1 MKDEG
6 EMKKMV
12 SMDATQ
18 ILLVATLCT
27 SGALFSGSASAERA
41 PWRSAKATIYADPD
55 FRGRSAFINHDIPK
69 LSRETRLNDLV
80 SSGRFEGRW
89 EMCSDPYYRGRCE
102 IYEGRVRNVSRSMND
117 EVSSIRF
124 VGRGGGG
131 GFNPGNNGG
140 GGFNPGNNG
149 GGFNPGNNGDR
160 PSSGQRTYRNPEYR
174 SVKISV
180 CGQSS
185 RVCGYTY
192 ANTYCRNHRFD
203 RAQSFKQSSR
213 PASMVA
219 DINTGARYYNRKY
232 FTEITCV
239 HR

>member
-1 MKDEG
+1 MR
-6 EMKKMV
+6 KKKPTN
-12 SMDATQ
+12 ATKAL
-18 ILLVATLCT
+18 IVATLCA
-27 SGALFSGSASAERA
+27 SGVVYSGSVSAESA

-55 FRGRSAFINHDIPK
+55 FRGRAEYINHDIPK

-89 EMCSDPYYRGRCE
+89 EMCTDPYYRGRCE

-131 GFNPGNNGG
+131 FHPGNNGGGGFHPGNNGG

-149 GGFNPGNNGDR
+149 NR

-180 CGQSS
+180 CGQSN

-219 DINTGARYYNRKY
+219 DIRTGARYYNRNY